1 MNPEELNQL
10 KQLKAEIDE
19 ILSLDIN
26 YLREKMKTDP
36 EEILVVMRGGF
47 IVLDNILEQA
57 LKEVDN

>member
-1 MNPEELNQL
+1 MHTEELNQL

-36 EEILVVMRGGF
+36 EEILVIMRAGF
-47 IVLDNILEQA
+47 IMLDSILEQS
-57 LKEVDN
+57 LKDVEN